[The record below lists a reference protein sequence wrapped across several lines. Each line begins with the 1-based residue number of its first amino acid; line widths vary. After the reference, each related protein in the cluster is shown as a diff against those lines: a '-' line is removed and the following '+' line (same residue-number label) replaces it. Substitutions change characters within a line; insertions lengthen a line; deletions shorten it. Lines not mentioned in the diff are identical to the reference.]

1 MLLTS
6 FLCLLK
12 KEFISKR
19 PSLTFGGEKND
30 RLEAMCWIMLM
41 IFDPKFLIE
50 QWNIKVVLQTIME

>member
-30 RLEAMCWIMLM
+30 KLEAMCWIMLM

-50 QWNIKVVLQTIME
+50 